1 MKKILLVIVI
11 ILTSKDLKS
20 ESCVDNQSKHKSQW
34 INCWGQAGKTIK
46 CPISCE
52 PHSENANEI
61 CYYYARK
68 KFYLSP
74 DMVKNSLKRY
84 CNIRIIDNNCNVCN
98 KK

>member
-1 MKKILLVIVI
+1 MKKIFLVIVI

-20 ESCVDNQSKHKSQW
+20 ELCADNTLKHKAQW
-34 INCWGQAGKTIK
+34 VNCWGQAGKTIK

-61 CYYYARK
+61 CYYYARQ
-68 KFYLSP
+68 KFFLSP
-74 DMVKNSLKRY
+74 DMIKNNLKKY